1 MADFTG
7 TTTVEASETVL
18 FDFLSDVGNLPR
30 YFARMTSASP
40 GQGEEVHTTATL
52 PDGTQVEGDA
62 WFRVDDAAKHLAW
75 GAEGESSYHGY
86 LDVTGQDERSSS
98 VEVHLHTTRVEA
110 GDPQVQQGVDQTLAS
125 IKHLVEA
132 ENAAG

>member
-7 TTTVEASETVL
+7 TTTVEASETAL

-62 WFRVDDAAKHLAW
+62 WFRVDDAAKHLEW

-86 LDVTGQDERSSS
+86 LDVAGQDEHSSI
-98 VEVHLHTTRVEA
+98 VEVHVHTTRVEA

-132 ENAAG
+132 EHAAG